1 MINFKKHSDPF
12 GSLGIGKDHI
22 LSDICKVGKDGRQE
36 ITTCKWL
43 NRNKQ
48 GYFCLKICNNEKHAE
63 FLHYANHGSYELKGD
78 YCDGIDENIDLTP
91 MNIIDER

>member
-1 MINFKKHSDPF
+1 
-12 GSLGIGKDHI
+12 
-22 LSDICKVGKDGRQE
+22 
-36 ITTCKWL
+36 L